1 MGNLFSV
8 AQEEE
13 KPPIE
18 CVLCGNTITGITR
31 SYSNY
36 ISIEC
41 SKCKERINGHFH
53 SECMDECIAETVKA
67 GRFICPHCMC
77 NTVQDKQS

>member
-1 MGNLFSV
+1 MGNIFSV

-18 CVLCGNTITGITR
+18 CVLCGKAITGVTR

-53 SECMDECIAETVKA
+53 LECMNEYVAVAEKNK
-67 GRFICPHCMC
+67 GFICPHCRP

>member
-13 KPPIE
+13 KPPID
-18 CVLCGNTITGITR
+18 CVLCGKAITGV
-31 SYSNY
+31 SCGYSNY

-53 SECMDECIAETVKA
+53 LECMDEYVAVAEKNK
-67 GRFICPHCMC
+67 GFICPHCRP